1 MATEP
6 TRIPQTQKMELWL
19 ADLVCPVEG
28 APIRRGAILTASGR
42 VLAVGDEAFVR
53 PSIPVAEERDFG
65 RAILIPGLVNAHTHL
80 ELSGI
85 ERESGPMEEWIVS
98 LVREVRG
105 WPAHLFLAS
114 ARIGVAASLAA
125 GVTCVGDV
133 SISGESA
140 TAIAGGGMR
149 GVVFHEVLGL
159 DPERA
164 DDILAQKLKD
174 QALFP
179 EYKGA
184 IPDAVRHGLSPHA
197 PYTASLGLYRAV
209 RDEARA
215 RGWPVAT
222 HLGESAGEVEF
233 LQEGGGALARAH
245 RELNGSLDGF
255 KPSGLRPVAHLD
267 LAGALDG
274 LALAVHAN
282 QTNAEEW
289 RLLRKKGVR
298 VCLCPRS
305 ARFFGHPFA
314 DAARMREAG
323 LDLCLGT
330 DSLASSPTLSLLDEA
345 RALREMDEEITDAE
359 LLDMCTRAG
368 AKALG
373 FDNLG
378 VLKPGGAADFCAVC
392 PPPGLGDMNLGDVF
406 EAGAFVV
413 CTVTGGEIRYEAPS
427 L

>member
-28 APIRRGAILTASGR
+28 APIRRGALLTASGR

-159 DPERA
+159 DPARA

-197 PYTASLGLYRAV
+197 PYSASLGLYRAV

-267 LAGALDG
+267 
-274 LALAVHAN
+274 
-282 QTNAEEW
+282 W
-289 RLLRKKGVR
+289 RARSMASHSPFTR
-298 VCLCPRS
+298 TRRTPRS
-305 ARFFGHPFA
+305 G
-314 DAARMREAG
+314 G
-323 LDLCLGT
+323 
-330 DSLASSPTLSLLDEA
+330 SSGRTG
-345 RALREMDEEITDAE
+345 
-359 LLDMCTRAG
+359 C
-368 AKALG
+368 
-373 FDNLG
+373 
-378 VLKPGGAADFCAVC
+378 
-392 PPPGLGDMNLGDVF
+392 
-406 EAGAFVV
+406 AFVSV
-413 CTVTGGEIRYEAPS
+413 RARRVFSGIPSPMRRACARRAWICAWGRTAWRVVPRSRFWMRPARYARWMRR
-427 L
+427 